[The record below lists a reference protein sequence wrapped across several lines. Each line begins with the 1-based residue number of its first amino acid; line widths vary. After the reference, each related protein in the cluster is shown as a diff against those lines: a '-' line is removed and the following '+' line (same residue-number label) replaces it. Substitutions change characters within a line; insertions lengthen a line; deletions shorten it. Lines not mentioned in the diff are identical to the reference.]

1 MTVKNITELLNAKKY
16 AQIKK
21 ELNEMNSVDLA
32 ELLEQFPQESMV
44 VLFRLIAKETA
55 AEVFTNMNT
64 EMQQALISTFT
75 EKELKDIF
83 EDMFMDDT
91 VDILEEMP
99 ANVSEFSTS
108 PIKKPVRASMSCF
121 SIRRTAPA
129 AS

>member
-1 MTVKNITELLNAKKY
+1 M
-16 AQIKK
+16 
-21 ELNEMNSVDLA
+21 DLA

-99 ANVSEFSTS
+99 ANWLSGFSTL
-108 PIKKPVRASMSCF
+108 PIKKPVRASTSCF

>member
-91 VDILEEMP
+91 VDIRPMWL
-99 ANVSEFSTS
+99 SGFSTL
-108 PIKKPVRASMSCF
+108 PIKKPVRALTSCF

>member
-75 EKELKDIF
+75 EKELTWDIC
-83 EDMFMDDT
+83 
-91 VDILEEMP
+91 L
-99 ANVSEFSTS
+99 
-108 PIKKPVRASMSCF
+108 
-121 SIRRTAPA
+121 IRRRDHYCSHS
-129 AS
+129 ASLLIEALKQAQDPELR